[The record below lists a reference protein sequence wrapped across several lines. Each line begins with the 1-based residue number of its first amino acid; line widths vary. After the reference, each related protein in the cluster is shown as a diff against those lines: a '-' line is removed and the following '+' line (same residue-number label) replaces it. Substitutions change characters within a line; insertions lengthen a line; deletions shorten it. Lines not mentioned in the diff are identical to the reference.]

1 VTVRQDYGA
10 AITGIG
16 LVTGF
21 GAGRVETWRRVRA
34 RHSAVRRLDLDGTAV
49 LGAAAPVLDQTRS
62 SEPTIVM
69 ALAAA
74 REALSDAGISPG
86 QLASTRAAC
95 TVSSS
100 KGGLKSLLRLHRAFL
115 DGETPPADF
124 WELVSPSSPGTFIA
138 REFSIQGPVVN
149 YAAACATGVHAVI
162 AGLQLIRSGEA
173 DVVLAGATD
182 ASLVQPVVAAFERM
196 GVLSARLDDPAGACR
211 PFDRTRD
218 GFAIGEG
225 AAVVVLESQE
235 RARTRPGRAYVRVV
249 GSAWGAEAY
258 DLARVS
264 TGPSSIGP
272 LVRRALDDA
281 GISPR
286 EVGYVNAHGTGTP
299 ANDPVECAGIREA
312 LGEHAMGV
320 PVSSLK
326 PAVGHCLGAAGGVE
340 LALTVLAMHDGF
352 LPPTLN
358 LTDPDPRCDLNH
370 VPPTGLEGNVNVAV
384 KIAAGFGGH
393 IGIVVLRRGDRIA
406 APTAGLSA

>member
-1 VTVRQDYGA
+1 MTHRQDYGA

-16 LVTGF
+16 LVTGL

-34 RHSAVRRLDLDGTAV
+34 CASAVRRLDLDGTSI
-49 LGAAAPVLDQTRS
+49 LGAPAPPLDQTHS

-69 ALAAA
+69 ALEAA
-74 REALSDAGISPG
+74 REALRDAGIPPG

-100 KGGLKSLLRLHRAFL
+100 KGGMKSLLRLHRAFL
-115 DGETPPADF
+115 DGEAPPADF
-124 WELVSPSSPGTFIA
+124 WELVSPSSPGTLIA
-138 REFSIQGPVVN
+138 REFRITGPVIN

-162 AGLQLIRSGEA
+162 AGLALIRSGEA

-225 AAVVVLESQE
+225 AAVLVMESPE
-235 RARTRPGRAYVRVV
+235 HADLRPGRAYVRVV

-264 TGPSSIGP
+264 TGPSSMGP
-272 LVRRALDDA
+272 LIRRALDDA
-281 GISPR
+281 GISPG
-286 EVGYVNAHGTGTP
+286 EVDYVNAHGTGTV
-299 ANDPVECAGIREA
+299 ANDPVECASLREA
-312 LGEHAMGV
+312 LGEHAMDV

-340 LALTVLAMHDGF
+340 LALTVLAMRHGF

-358 LTDPDPRCDLNH
+358 LTDPDPECRLNH
-370 VPPTGLEGNVNVAV
+370 VPPAGLEQPVNVAV
-384 KIAAGFGGH
+384 KVAAGFGGH
-393 IGIVVLRRGDRIA
+393 LGIVVLRRGDR
-406 APTAGLSA
+406 TT

>member
-1 VTVRQDYGA
+1 VTLRRDYGA

-21 GAGRVETWRRVRA
+21 GVGRAETWRRVRA
-34 RHSAVRRLDLDGTAV
+34 RESAVRRLDLDGTRI
-49 LGAAAPVLDQTRS
+49 LGAPAPASDQTLS
-62 SEPTIVM
+62 AEPTIVM
-69 ALAAA
+69 ALEAA
-74 REALSDAGISPG
+74 REALSDARIAPG
-86 QLASTRAAC
+86 ELPSTRAAC

-100 KGGLKSLLRLHRAFL
+100 KGGMKSLLRLHRAFL

-124 WELVSPSSPGTFIA
+124 WELVSPSSPGTLIA
-138 REFSIQGPVVN
+138 REFGIQGPVIN

-162 AGLQLIRSGEA
+162 AGLALIRSGET

-196 GVLSARLDDPAGACR
+196 GVLSRRLDDPAGACR

-225 AAVVVLESQE
+225 AAVLVLESME
-235 RARTRPGRAYVRVV
+235 RANARPGRAYVRVV
-249 GSAWGAEAY
+249 GSSWGAEAY

-272 LVRRALDDA
+272 LIRKALDDA
-281 GISPR
+281 GILPR
-286 EVGYVNAHGTGTP
+286 EVDYVNAHGTGTV
-299 ANDPVECAGIREA
+299 ANDPVECASIREA
-312 LGEHAMGV
+312 LGEHATGV

-340 LALTVLAMHDGF
+340 LALTVLAMRDGF

-358 LTDPDPRCDLNH
+358 LTDPDPECRLNH
-370 VPPTGLEGNVNVAV
+370 VPPAGLERDVSVAV

-393 IGIVVLRRGDRIA
+393 IGIVVLRRGDRA
-406 APTAGLSA
+406 T